1 MSEFKGI
8 LLNRERIDDCIN
20 GYFGENVKINK
31 QIQQNGYN
39 YTMISDKVEYKLN
52 FYFNKDGKTTIS
64 YKTGKF
70 DNYEKNRELA
80 VYISK
85 NAVYNENS
93 QANINYSTNK
103 LDNDTFGL
111 ILDFLKEE
119 VGCEISEQQ
128 QTDYQICYKIKFIEL
143 DDTFTINKY
152 TTGKVHFQGRPL
164 KIYSDLYP
172 MLCEFIDKDDIVK
185 INEELHQVHIKKSEL
200 FEELEYKLPLSYN
213 QLSET
218 IKKILLGSLVFRKM
232 SVDLEDYTPFVFSSL
247 RALEGCIKLKLV
259 LNGIRFDG
267 KDNFHGIFEENKSRN
282 TYELC
287 TQVEEQ
293 INCQDTKNLLEEY
306 YSYYAKHRHSLFH
319 TNSVVETS
327 RLIDTKEEVNRI
339 IDTVFELIEKGYN

>member
-1 MSEFKGI
+1 MSDFKN
-8 LLNRERIDDCIN
+8 LPLDREKIDDCIKKYFSNTAKIKQENTIN
-20 GYFGENVKINK
+20 GC
-31 QIQQNGYN
+31 N
-39 YTMISDKVEYKLN
+39 YTINIDNDEYRLSL
-52 FYFNKDGKTTIS
+52 YFKKYGKTTIT

-327 RLIDTKEEVNRI
+327 RLIGTKEEANRI

>member
-1 MSEFKGI
+1 MSDFKN
-8 LLNRERIDDCIN
+8 LPLDREKIDDCIKKYFSNTAKIKQENTIN
-20 GYFGENVKINK
+20 GC
-31 QIQQNGYN
+31 N
-39 YTMISDKVEYKLN
+39 YTINIDNDEYRLSL
-52 FYFNKDGKTTIS
+52 YFKKYGKTTIT